1 MTLKREHNNRHN
13 KFQLLESSHTKRGL
27 LIYLVFYWRRAKF
40 EVEIHKEKLMASPL
54 VPHGLEISLKVWVTW
69 DEPEKFSVLVAEVK
83 ELEYPLTREYVHDLK
98 DILQEQG
105 IEEDEYDD
113 DYVEFQVEAVDDE
126 DFQML

>member
-1 MTLKREHNNRHN
+1 
-13 KFQLLESSHTKRGL
+13 
-27 LIYLVFYWRRAKF
+27 
-40 EVEIHKEKLMASPL
+40 MASPL

-98 DILQEQG
+98 DILEEQG

-113 DYVEFQVEAVDDE
+113 DYVEFQVEVVDDE

>member
-1 MTLKREHNNRHN
+1 M
-13 KFQLLESSHTKRGL
+13 
-27 LIYLVFYWRRAKF
+27 
-40 EVEIHKEKLMASPL
+40 
-54 VPHGLEISLKVWVTW
+54 
-69 DEPEKFSVLVAEVK
+69 AEVK

-98 DILQEQG
+98 DILEEQG